1 MSGSTS
7 ATEPGPSERI
17 AIIGGGMSALTA
29 AYFLT
34 DPSLGGRYQVSI
46 YTMGWRLGGKGAS
59 GRNAA
64 LHDRIEEHGLH
75 IWFGTYHNAIAL
87 MRRCYAE
94 LGRPT
99 GAPLATFDEAFK
111 GQRRVVLTETVGGAE
126 RDWPIDFPD
135 VPVLGHDQTVLTLLK
150 RLVGW
155 ILDRTRTIRGLD
167 QIALSGLVADAE
179 AARALLAARLAGA
192 AIPATRRAGHL
203 LDWLGGSLPLLDGR
217 LVREFLS
224 GELKLLARALWTLL
238 SPLLPADD
246 LARRS
251 WILVYLAITVARG
264 IIDDQLVEK
273 GFSTVDGEE
282 LGAWLERHSSFDGDT
297 AREAD
302 PLAFRSPCIQAF
314 YDASFSYADGDA
326 AQPNIAAGV
335 GLRGILRIMLDYTGS
350 IILEMQAGMGDTVF
364 TPLYLV
370 LKARGVIFNF
380 FHRLTGMTLDDDGRG
395 IAALELS
402 RQVALNVAEYQPL
415 VTVRDLA
422 CWPSEPDYA
431 QIMDGARLKASGAN
445 LEHWNSGWTDAGG
458 SLTLRRDVDFSR
470 VVLAISYSV
479 LPRVTAP
486 LRSNPLWAA
495 MLAGLGVTDTV
506 SAQLWFARTRRAL
519 GRSGPA
525 DIIGGY
531 IEPWSSLSDF
541 THLLPRESW
550 PVAGGPAC
558 LYYTCGPS
566 KNADPPDDA
575 GVFDSLKSFLQAAGA
590 PLWPA
595 AGAVGAF
602 DWNVLWAPAGAVGED
617 RLRAQYWRVN
627 SDPTEQYVIASAG
640 TSAVRLRA
648 DQTGFDNLLIAGE
661 WVDTAVNIS
670 AIESTA
676 MAGMRA
682 SRAICGVPQTIIGET
697 DL

>member
-1 MSGSTS
+1 MSGALSTP
-7 ATEPGPSERI
+7 EPGAPERI

-34 DPSLGGRYQVSI
+34 DPSLGGRYQVSV

-94 LGRPT
+94 LGRPA

-167 QIALSGLVADAE
+167 QIPLSGLVVDAE
-179 AARALLAARLAGA
+179 AARARLTARLAGV

-203 LDWLGGSLPLLDGR
+203 LDGLGGSLPLLDGR

-282 LGAWLERHSSFDGDT
+282 LRAWLEHHSSFDGDT

-314 YDASFSYADGDA
+314 YDASFAYANGDA
-326 AQPNIAAGV
+326 AQPNIAAGT

-380 FHRLTGMTLDDDGRG
+380 FHRLTGMTLDDDAGG
-395 IAALELS
+395 IATLALS

-431 QIMDGARLKASGAN
+431 QIADGARLKASGAS

-479 LPRVTAP
+479 LPQVTAS
-486 LRSNPLWAA
+486 LRSNPRWAA

-506 SAQLWFARTRRAL
+506 SAQLWFARTRQAL
-519 GRSGPA
+519 GRSGSA

-531 IEPWSSLSDF
+531 VEPWSSLSDF

-550 PVAGGPAC
+550 PAQDGPAC

-595 AGAVGAF
+595 AGAMGTF
-602 DWNVLWAPAGAVGED
+602 DWNVLWAPPGTVGED

-640 TSAVRLRA
+640 TSAARLRA
-648 DQTGFDNLLIAGE
+648 DQTGFDNLMIAGE

>member
-1 MSGSTS
+1 
-7 ATEPGPSERI
+7 
-17 AIIGGGMSALTA
+17 
-29 AYFLT
+29 
-34 DPSLGGRYQVSI
+34 
-46 YTMGWRLGGKGAS
+46 
-59 GRNAA
+59 
-64 LHDRIEEHGLH
+64 
-75 IWFGTYHNAIAL
+75 
-87 MRRCYAE
+87 
-94 LGRPT
+94 
-99 GAPLATFDEAFK
+99 
-111 GQRRVVLTETVGGAE
+111 
-126 RDWPIDFPD
+126 
-135 VPVLGHDQTVLTLLK
+135 
-150 RLVGW
+150 
-155 ILDRTRTIRGLD
+155 
-167 QIALSGLVADAE
+167 
-179 AARALLAARLAGA
+179 
-192 AIPATRRAGHL
+192 
-203 LDWLGGSLPLLDGR
+203 LPLLDGR

-224 GELKLLARALWTLL
+224 WELKLLARALWTLL

-246 LARRS
+246 FARRS
-251 WILVYLAITVARG
+251 WILIYLAITVARG

-282 LGAWLERHSSFDGDT
+282 LRAWLERHSSFDGDA

-326 AQPNIAAGV
+326 GQPDIPARV
-335 GLRGILRIMLDYTGS
+335 GLRCILPIMLDYTGS
-350 IILEMQAGMGDTVF
+350 IILEMHAGIGDTVF

-370 LKARGVIFNF
+370 LKMRGVSFNC
-380 FHRLTGMTLDDDGRG
+380 FHRLTGMTLDGDGRG
-395 IAALELS
+395 IATLELS
-402 RQVALNVAEYQPL
+402 RQVALNVPEYQPL

-431 QIMDGARLKASGAN
+431 QIVDGARLQSSGAN
-445 LEHWNSGWTDAGG
+445 LEHWSSGWADAGG
-458 SLTLRRDVDFSR
+458 NLTLRREVDFSR

-479 LPRVTAP
+479 LPQVTAP
-486 LRSNPLWAA
+486 LASNPRWAS

-506 SAQLWFARTRRAL
+506 SAQLWFARTRQAL

-531 IEPWSSLSDF
+531 IEPWSSLADF

-550 PVAGGPAC
+550 PAVGGPAC

-566 KNADPPDDA
+566 KNANPPNHA
-575 GVFDSLKSFLQAAGA
+575 GVFDTLRSFLQTAGP

-595 AGAVGAF
+595 AGTVGAI
-602 DWNVLWAPAGAVGED
+602 DWNALWAPPGTIGED

-682 SRAICGVPQTIIGET
+682 SRAICGVPQTIIGEA
-697 DL
+697 DF

>member
-1 MSGSTS
+1 MSGAPTFS
-7 ATEPGPSERI
+7 EPGARERI

-34 DPSLGGRYQVSI
+34 DPSLGGRYQVSV

-94 LGRPT
+94 LGRPA

-155 ILDRTRTIRGLD
+155 ILDRSRTIRGFD

-179 AARALLAARLAGA
+179 AARARLAAGLAGV
-192 AIPATRRAGHL
+192 AIPATRRVGHL
-203 LDWLGGSLPLLDGR
+203 LDGLGGSLPLLDGR

-224 GELKLLARALWTLL
+224 GELKLLARALWALL

-251 WILVYLAITVARG
+251 WILVYLAVTVARG

-282 LGAWLERHSSFDGDT
+282 LRAWLGRHSSFDGET

-370 LKARGVIFNF
+370 LKARGVSFNF
-380 FHRLTGMTLDDDGRG
+380 FHRLTGMTLDGDGRG
-395 IAALELS
+395 IATLELS
-402 RQVALNVAEYQPL
+402 RQVALNGAEYQPL

-422 CWPSEPDYA
+422 CWPAEPDYV
-431 QIMDGARLKASGAN
+431 QIVDGARLKASGAN
-445 LEHWNSGWTDAGG
+445 LEHWNSGWTDAGA
-458 SLTLRRDVDFSR
+458 SLTLRRDIDFSR

-479 LPRVTAP
+479 LPQVTAP
-486 LRSNPLWAA
+486 LRSNPRWAA

-506 SAQLWFARTRRAL
+506 SAQLWFARTRQAL

-550 PVAGGPAC
+550 PLVGGPAC

-575 GVFDSLKSFLQAAGA
+575 GVFDNLRSFLQAAGA

-602 DWNVLWAPAGAVGED
+602 DWDVLWAPAGAVGED

-640 TSAVRLRA
+640 TSAARLRA